1 MYKITTLVVTIILN
15 NYGRGHNVSLVFVSI
30 VLIGIWILDQ
40 FAVFT
45 HKSLIIPVN
54 ASQRANMR
62 RCTPTVTYIIT
73 AFGHYRTNQGK

>member
-1 MYKITTLVVTIILN
+1 MYKFATLVVTSILN
-15 NYGRGHNVSLVFVSI
+15 DYGRGHNVSLMSVSI

-62 RCTPTVTYIIT
+62 RLLSHGTLYYNSIWSFPSV
-73 AFGHYRTNQGK
+73 K